1 MNVSILSIYT
11 REAQLSVG
19 NILVFMIES
28 ILFNCSLCLC
38 FQHYCTVV
46 YRIGSCFL
54 FYSNNCCVD
63 SFGYLSCEQ
72 QEQDHEQFEMEQRDE
87 DLNDT
92 DNELEHLA
100 QHVRHDQIHFDM
112 YVRH

>member
-1 MNVSILSIYT
+1 MKLFKLD
-11 REAQLSVG
+11 EHFFL
-19 NILVFMIES
+19 ILVGYVLFS
-28 ILFNCSLCLC
+28 II
-38 FQHYCTVV
+38 VV
-46 YRIGSCFL
+46 DSCGSCF
-54 FYSNNCCVD
+54 FFSNNCCVD

-72 QEQDHEQFEMEQRDE
+72 QDQDHEQFEMEQRDE

-112 YVRH
+112 YVIYLVCVII